1 MKVIGHYA
9 IRESL
14 RKAVEQNALSHAHLI
29 VGEDGIG
36 KSVVARELAIRILGK
51 QLDRD
56 YADIMSFTPSKKSIG
71 VDYIRKLIEEINKKP
86 YEGDKKVIIIYE
98 GDKITTQ
105 GQNAFLKTI
114 EEPPS
119 GVHIIILCENLQSIL
134 ETIRSRC
141 QVHKLNRLNRNELL
155 EYIEL
160 NHKNITNDEKDV
172 LLAFSNGIPGR
183 IDRFLND
190 NIFNDIRNFVVKLFN
205 DITSKDINIVVNY
218 VKYITSSYKDYYD
231 EVLDNILFFSRD
243 ILIYKD
249 MESEEFIL
257 NKDKLQDIKLLSN
270 KLSFKKLN
278 NIIKNIN
285 DTRNTL
291 KKNVNAVTTFDVL
304 LLNLLEV

>member
-71 VDYIRKLIEEINKKP
+71 VDDIRKLIEEINKKP

-134 ETIRSRC
+134 ETIKSRC

-257 NKDKLQDIKLLSN
+257 NKDKLQDIKVLSN

>member
-1 MKVIGHYA
+1 MKVIGHNA

-14 RKAVEQNALSHAHLI
+14 RKAVEKNSLSHAHLI

-51 QLDRD
+51 QVDRD
-56 YADIMSFTPSKKSIG
+56 YADIMSFAPDKKSIG
-71 VDYIRKLIEEINKKP
+71 VDDIRKFIEEINKKP

-114 EEPPS
+114 EEPPG
-119 GVHIIILCENLQSIL
+119 GVHIIILCENLQNIL

-141 QVHKLNRLNRNELL
+141 QVHKLNRLNKNELL
-155 EYIEL
+155 EYIRV
-160 NHKNITNDEKDV
+160 NHIEVTDEQKDI

-205 DITSKDINIVVNY
+205 DLTSKDINIVVNY
-218 VKYITSSYKDYYD
+218 VKYITSSYKNHYN

-257 NKDKLQDIKLLSN
+257 NKDKLQDIKILSN

-278 NIIKNIN
+278 NIISNIN
-285 DTRNTL
+285 DTRETL